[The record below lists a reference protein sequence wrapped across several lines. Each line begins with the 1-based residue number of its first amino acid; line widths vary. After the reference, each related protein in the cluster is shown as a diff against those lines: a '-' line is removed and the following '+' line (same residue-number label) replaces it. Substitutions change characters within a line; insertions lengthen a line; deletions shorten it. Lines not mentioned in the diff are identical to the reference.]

1 MSQDDHDTSPHP
13 AAALPPPSAAAIR
26 ALLDFYK
33 NWGVTCWLQDEPV
46 AQQPFAATIQE
57 SPAPPNESSATFI
70 PPSDPDRTSRPEPAT
85 ATTAKTRH
93 KAPTPRS
100 GQTGPPS
107 DEARHPVLAGLAR
120 TAMSVVTPLIV
131 PSASLLVIGE
141 VPNADEDRSGIV
153 FSGKTGEILD
163 KMLASVNLSRAEI
176 SLAPALPWRPPGG
189 RHLNPAEIVPAR
201 AELQAL
207 IDQIRPRQIVTMG
220 STPLQL
226 VQAESTPLTS
236 VRGKWMDVDILGRT
250 YALLPMR
257 HPLQILTSSRAR
269 QDFWRDLLT
278 LVDSRK

>member
-1 MSQDDHDTSPHP
+1 MSQDDHDTAPHP
-13 AAALPPPSAAAIR
+13 AAALPPPSPEAIR
-26 ALLDFYK
+26 ALLDFYE
-33 NWGVTCWLQDEPV
+33 NWGVNYWLQDEPV
-46 AQQPFAATIQE
+46 AQNHIAAAIPE
-57 SPAPPNESSATFI
+57 SQSPPNEPSATI
-70 PPSDPDRTSRPEPAT
+70 NPTLDTDRASHPKPAISTPAT
-85 ATTAKTRH
+85 TRH
-93 KAPTPRS
+93 EAPTPRG
-100 GQTGPPS
+100 GQTVPPS
-107 DEARHPVLAGLAR
+107 DGARHPVLAGLAR

-153 FSGKTGEILD
+153 FSGKTGEVLD
-163 KMLASVNLSRAEI
+163 KMLASVNMSRAEI
-176 SLAPALPWRPPGG
+176 SLAPALPWRTPGG
-189 RHLNPAEIVPAR
+189 RHLNPAEMVPAR

-220 STPLQL
+220 TTPLQL
-226 VQAESTPLTS
+226 VRAESTPLTS
-236 VRGKWMDVDILGRT
+236 VRGKWMDVDILGQT

>member
-1 MSQDDHDTSPHP
+1 MSQDDHDTAPHL
-13 AAALPPPSAAAIR
+13 AAAPSLPSAEAIR
-26 ALLDFYK
+26 VLLDFYE

-46 AQQPFAATIQE
+46 AQYPIAAPIPE
-57 SPAPPNESSATFI
+57 SPLPPNEPPATFL
-70 PPSDPDRTSRPEPAT
+70 PRSDPDRTSRPELAI
-85 ATTAKTRH
+85 ATTRKTRH
-93 KAPTPRS
+93 EASTSRS
-100 GQTGPPS
+100 GQTAPPS
-107 DEARHPVLAGLAR
+107 DGARHPVLAGLAR

-131 PSASLLVIGE
+131 PSASLLMIGE

-201 AELQAL
+201 AELQIL

-220 STPLQL
+220 TTPLQL
-226 VQAESTPLTS
+226 VRAESTPLTS
-236 VRGKWMDVDILGRT
+236 VRGKWEDVDILGQT

>member
-1 MSQDDHDTSPHP
+1 MSQDDHDTAPHLT
-13 AAALPPPSAAAIR
+13 AALPPFSTEAIR
-26 ALLDFYK
+26 ALLNFYE

-46 AQQPFAATIQE
+46 AQHPIAAAIPG
-57 SPAPPNESSATFI
+57 SPSPPDEPSATTS
-70 PPSDPDRTSRPEPAT
+70 PTSDTGRASRPEPAIPT
-85 ATTAKTRH
+85 SVTTRH
-93 KAPTPRS
+93 EAPTPR
-100 GQTGPPS
+100 GGRTVPPS
-107 DEARHPVLAGLAR
+107 DGARHPVLAGLAR

-153 FSGKTGEILD
+153 FSGKTGEILN
-163 KMLASVNLSRAEI
+163 KMLASINLSRAEM

-189 RHLNPAEIVPAR
+189 RHLNPAEMVPAR

-220 STPLQL
+220 TTPLQL
-226 VQAESTPLTS
+226 VRAESTPLTS
-236 VRGKWMDVDILGRT
+236 VRGKWMDVEIFGRT

>member
-1 MSQDDHDTSPHP
+1 MSQNDHDTAPHL
-13 AAALPPPSAAAIR
+13 AAALPPPSPEAIR

-46 AQQPFAATIQE
+46 AQPPLAAAILG
-57 SPAPPNESSATFI
+57 SPSPPNEPPATI
-70 PPSDPDRTSRPEPAT
+70 TPTPATDRTSRPEPAIST
-85 ATTAKTRH
+85 SATTRH
-93 KAPTPRS
+93 ETPTSR
-100 GQTGPPS
+100 GGRTAPPS
-107 DEARHPVLAGLAR
+107 DETRHPVLAGLAR
-120 TAMSVVTPLIV
+120 TAMTVVTPLIV

-163 KMLASVNLSRAEI
+163 KMLASINLSRAEI

-189 RHLNPAEIVPAR
+189 RHLNPAEMGPAR

-207 IDQIRPRQIVTMG
+207 IDQICPRQIVTMG
-220 STPLQL
+220 TTPLQL
-226 VQAESTPLTS
+226 VRAESTPLTS
-236 VRGKWMDVDILGRT
+236 VRGKWMDIDILGRT